1 VGLLDE
7 LEQEAQK
14 RKADADDAERRKA
27 EREEVFRTK
36 LDPGITAL
44 YEYLNKLI
52 GNLKILQPKKSQRY
66 ALVGYGEI
74 VGYIE
79 HEYDLKVNTQ
89 PGSKEIAL
97 TFPCLVAH
105 EECPL
110 VEVAGASKV
119 RTVAGA
125 FQRYHLGGLLEP
137 KKDASGEVI
146 SAKFKAKGRIAMTAT
161 FSADADSAV
170 VKMQFVNFDALG
182 TAAKTVP
189 AAQLTEALFDD
200 IGRYITREPSGLF
213 QEALSDSY
221 RSQLRTKVQQE
232 QIKRRWES
240 KISAQQ
246 QTFRKFSTGIAE
258 ASSAKA
264 RAEKAHVTPARMKET
279 MMPGPASPIASPITT
294 KMPVPMMAPRPS
306 AVRSST
312 PTERWSW
319 CSLSSVSPTS
329 ASTGLVMN
337 RPLPFAA

>member
-1 VGLLDE
+1 MGLLDE

-27 EREEVFRTK
+27 ERDELFRTK
-36 LDPGITAL
+36 LDPGISAL
-44 YEYLNKLI
+44 FEYLNKLT
-52 GNLKILQPKKSQRY
+52 GNLRILQPKKSQRF

-89 PGSKEIAL
+89 PGSKEITL

-110 VEVAGASKV
+110 VEVSGASKV

-137 KKDASGEVI
+137 KKDVSGEVI
-146 SAKFKAKGRIAMTAT
+146 SAKFKAKGRIPMTAT

-170 VKMQFVNFDALG
+170 VKMQFVNFDSLG
-182 TAAKTVP
+182 TAAKSVP
-189 AAQLTEALFDD
+189 AAQLTDSLFDD

-213 QEALSDSY
+213 QEALPDSY

-240 KISAQQ
+240 KISQQ
-246 QTFRKFSTGIAE
+246 QQSDMERLKREQSLTNKLGKLVSKPAAAPSNGNGDAKPAE
-258 ASSAKA
+258 GGWLGKL
-264 RAEKAHVTPARMKET
+264 K
-279 MMPGPASPIASPITT
+279 
-294 KMPVPMMAPRPS
+294 
-306 AVRSST
+306 
-312 PTERWSW
+312 
-319 CSLSSVSPTS
+319 
-329 ASTGLVMN
+329 GLV
-337 RPLPFAA
+337 RKDK